1 MSKHEAISVIRE
13 LGAALNRIARPYLT
27 ALVATIFNLV
37 CAWAVWKR
45 LLPIRDYILAVGP
58 TNAMIIGFWFG
69 EKSALKSPSK
79 PEEEPK

>member
-27 ALVATIFNLV
+27 ALVATIFNV
-37 CAWAVWKR
+37 MCAWEVHKGR
-45 LLPIRDYILAVGP
+45 LPIRDYILAVGP

-69 EKSALKSPSK
+69 EKAALKVANK
-79 PEEEPK
+79 PDEEAK